1 MERQILEFLSP
12 SPEVVAWKE
21 MRKGEALESLS
32 SQSQMVPVATGGIL
46 DLSAQTATCVANT
59 YLFAM
64 PDSIGHRETAY
75 GGSQHIGV
83 WSDSFSSI
91 NSPPLLEDATG
102 YRSFTILLL
111 LNDFLGK
118 MYFQC
123 YPAYEV
129 SRQCI
134 MI

>member
-1 MERQILEFLSP
+1 MRVGETEGERKGGKVLELLPHQTCSTMERQILEFLSP

-83 WSDSFSSI
+83 WYGI
-91 NSPPLLEDATG
+91 
-102 YRSFTILLL
+102 RS
-111 LNDFLGK
+111 
-118 MYFQC
+118 
-123 YPAYEV
+123 
-129 SRQCI
+129 
-134 MI
+134 